1 MLLILNSQE
10 DSSHKKLRLCL
21 FETMIPNPSKT
32 VCKTA
37 GSYVRMREI
46 MQQNIYPEGKMKTKE
61 NLDNLDNQLRY

>member
-10 DSSHKKLRLCL
+10 DSSHKKLRLWL

-32 VCKTA
+32 VRKTA

-61 NLDNLDNQLRY
+61 NPDNLDNQVRY